1 MKLHV
6 NGEILEL
13 SHSQTIKDVL
23 KCIGLDN
30 KPVVVELNERAI
42 FPRDYAEKVVNDGD
56 RLEIVTIAAG
66 G

>member
-6 NGEILEL
+6 NGEIIEL
-13 SHSQTIKDVL
+13 SHSKTIKDTL
-23 KCIGLDN
+23 EYLGFDN

-42 FPRDYAEKVVNDGD
+42 FPRDYAETVLYDGD

>member
-1 MKLHV
+1 MKLQV

-23 KCIGLDN
+23 VCIGLDN

-42 FPRDYAEKVVNDGD
+42 FPRDYAETVVNDGD